1 MEQIDIYSYY
11 ASIVVNDLVRLRKGK
26 LPTIEDITHGFDVAE
41 AIVEILNK
49 NNGTPT

>member
-1 MEQIDIYSYY
+1 MQRIDIYSYY
-11 ASIVVNDLVRLRKGK
+11 ASMVVNDLVRLRKDK

-49 NNGTPT
+49 K